1 MSLSGG
7 AEDEELS
14 ESELTGISISGVFFL
29 PPSDFQHFQQHRSS
43 KKTSVFKPYLIK
55 YSYRANIS
63 RKQSECMCEGL
74 SVNTNLLRD
83 V

>member
-14 ESELTGISISGVFFL
+14 ESEFTGISISAFFF
-29 PPSDFQHFQQHRSS
+29 PPVISS
-43 KKTSVFKPYLIK
+43 NIIAKKKTQPLCKQYLIK
-55 YSYRANIS
+55 DSYRANIS
-63 RKQSECMCEGL
+63 RKQSECMCKGL
-74 SVNTNLLRD
+74 CVNTNLVRG